1 MTQRKLNMKRTSI
14 IICLLVFPTLVIS
27 GLQDRDGNPLPETHD
42 RKSSGDFG
50 AWLILTAKEKETIE
64 VWNIPSEWV
73 NIDTE
78 ETYKR
83 NEFVTALVVFSGCR
97 ENGSGHCN
105 LVVKFKILQPGGKVY
120 ADIPA
125 QEAWT
130 GKPSPGKAVQMSVSY
145 VKIRIENHEPLGTY
159 EVLADVID
167 SNLRETLSLS
177 SKFEVIE

>member
-1 MTQRKLNMKRTSI
+1 MKRISL
-14 IICLLVFPTLVIS
+14 IICLLVSPTLVIS
-27 GLQDRDGNPLPETHD
+27 GWQDRDGNPLPETHD
-42 RKSSGDFG
+42 RRSTGDFG

-78 ETYKR
+78 EIYKR

-97 ENGSGHCN
+97 ENNSGHCN
-105 LVVKFKILQPGGKVY
+105 LVVKFKIIQPGGEIY

-125 QEAWT
+125 QEAWV

-145 VKIRIENHEPLGTY
+145 VKVRIENHEPLGTY

-167 SNLRETLSLS
+167 SNLGESLSLS
-177 SKFEVIE
+177 SKFKIIE